1 MILHKKKIQSI
12 FNLTITNFISFVAKL
27 IDLIKCALSVL
38 KSDSGKEQD
47 SNKRFISYDNCCLK
61 YTLKLQNQKILCLKI
76 KHDQSVRN
84 AVQKKYHRQVVGLY
98 CAVLIRPSF
107 ILIE

>member
-1 MILHKKKIQSI
+1 MILHKKKIQSV
-12 FNLTITNFISFVAKL
+12 FNLTITNFVSFVAKL

-47 SNKRFISYDNCCLK
+47 SNKHFISYDNCCLK

-76 KHDQSVRN
+76 KRYRRIKLAAKKKHYR
-84 AVQKKYHRQVVGLY
+84 QK
-98 CAVLIRPSF
+98 
-107 ILIE
+107 

>member
-1 MILHKKKIQSI
+1 MILHKKKIQSV

-47 SNKRFISYDNCCLK
+47 SNKQFISYDNCCLK

-76 KHDQSVRN
+76 KRYRRIKLAAKKKHYR
-84 AVQKKYHRQVVGLY
+84 QK
-98 CAVLIRPSF
+98 
-107 ILIE
+107 

>member
-47 SNKRFISYDNCCLK
+47 SNKHFISYDNCCLK
-61 YTLKLQNQKILCLKI
+61 YTLKLQNQKFLC
-76 KHDQSVRN
+76 
-84 AVQKKYHRQVVGLY
+84 
-98 CAVLIRPSF
+98 
-107 ILIE
+107 